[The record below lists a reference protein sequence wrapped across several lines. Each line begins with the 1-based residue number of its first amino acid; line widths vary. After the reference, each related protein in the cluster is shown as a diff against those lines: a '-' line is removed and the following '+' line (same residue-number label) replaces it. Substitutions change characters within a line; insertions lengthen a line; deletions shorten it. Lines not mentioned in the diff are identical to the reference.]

1 MPLGL
6 FSPLPL
12 RLGGSDE
19 EGWTAGQHARVAAD
33 MVALKKAMPIAV
45 FSYTQSGATVTIHDY
60 YGMNGAGSI
69 YQPDDI
75 SLLGTGAVGFAWSDR
90 FFEDPYEIAHPLNAR
105 HGKVT
110 CHGTAS
116 RRGRVTIVPNGIQ
129 VRTFNSAGA
138 ATDCKATVVL
148 W

>member
-6 FSPLPL
+6 FAPLPL
-12 RLGGSDE
+12 RLGGSAE
-19 EGWTAGQHARVAAD
+19 EGWTAEQHARMCAD
-33 MVALKKAMPIAV
+33 LLALKKTMPLAV
-45 FSYTQSGATVTIHDY
+45 FTFDKAGASVTISDY
-60 YGMNGAGSI
+60 YGMNGAGAA

-75 SLLGTGAVGFAWSDR
+75 SLFGTGAVGFAWSNR
-90 FFEDPYEIAHPLNAR
+90 YFEDPYEVRYPLNAR

-110 CHGTAS
+110 CHATVS
-116 RRGRVTIVPNGIQ
+116 MRGRVVVVPNGIE

-138 ATDCKATVVL
+138 AADTKATVVL